1 MEKGGPKRTCIDRLG
16 AVVQFQMGENRTMIR
31 REGANV
37 WIDLDEFYP
46 PPHGHPN
53 TVFKS
58 MAIAF
63 QAIGADVTYVDL
75 MGISGAAFRIQVGN
89 NFCPSSPHPHLG
101 FQCDSRAQEALGY
114 GFALHSCERDDAA
127 GVERVKKAVVAS
139 IDSGRPVLMDEEE
152 TGLVVGFTDG
162 GKDLLVRDPY
172 SNKGDAPTQLEEWP
186 WDFAVIAKTP
196 HRASRDSIVDSLNVA
211 VRMAHV
217 EERLGNGYACGFAG
231 YERWISELIDET
243 IVAGS
248 NPGGEVLILGNA
260 HIYYCLVDART
271 CASEYLEGIQ
281 GEFSDKVAPHLA
293 EAAALYREIAAKLDT
308 GWDNVPW
315 PWKLKSTADWT
326 MQHRRNQASLLT
338 DALVLE
344 RRAVAEL
351 KNAVA
356 LLE

>member
-1 MEKGGPKRTCIDRLG
+1 
-16 AVVQFQMGENRTMIR
+16 MIR
-31 REGANV
+31 REGADV

-75 MGISGAAFRIQVGN
+75 MGISGAAFRVQVGN

-114 GFALHSCERDDAA
+114 GFALYGCERDDEA
-127 GVERVKKAVVAS
+127 GVTRVKKAVVAS
-139 IDSGRPVLMDEEE
+139 IDRGWPVLMDEEE
-152 TGLVVGFTDG
+152 TGLVVGYTNG

-172 SNKGDAPTQLEEWP
+172 SKKGDAPTRLEEWS
-186 WDFAVIAKTP
+186 WGFAVIAKMP
-196 HRASRDSIVDSLNVA
+196 HRASRESIVNSLKVA
-211 VRMAHV
+211 VKMARV
-217 EERLGNGYACGFAG
+217 EERLEHGYACGFAA

-248 NPGGEVLILGNA
+248 NPEGEALILGNA
-260 HIYYCLVDART
+260 HIYYCLVDARR
-271 CASEYLEGIQ
+271 CASAYLEGTQ
-281 GEFSDKVAPHLA
+281 GEFSDELTRHLLG
-293 EAAALYREIAAKLDT
+293 AAALYREIAAKLDT

-315 PWKLKSTADWT
+315 PWKLRSVSDWT
-326 MQHRRNQASLLT
+326 MQHRRNQASLLA
-338 DALVLE
+338 DVLVLE
-344 RRAVAEL
+344 RQAVIEL
-351 KNAVA
+351 ENAVA